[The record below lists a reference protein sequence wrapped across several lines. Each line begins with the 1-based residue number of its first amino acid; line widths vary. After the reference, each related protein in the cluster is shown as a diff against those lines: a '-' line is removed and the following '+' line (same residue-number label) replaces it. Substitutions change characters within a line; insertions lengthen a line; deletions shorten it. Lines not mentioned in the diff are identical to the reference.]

1 MKNKIRYG
9 AAALLFL
16 ISLVTLASAFNLPNK
31 SSSLSPRLASLPTTV
46 KSAQHHTTLTFADR
60 VAYQRAIEEV
70 YWRHRIWPKERRDP
84 KPPLDKVMSRA
95 QIEKKVEDYLRKSE
109 ALEYYWQQP
118 ITAEQLQAEMERI
131 ASHTKQP
138 EVLGEIF
145 IALGNDPFVVA
156 ECLARTVL
164 ARRLVDDLT
173 HHAQDGERATLKSD
187 ARTPRAPKD
196 YVRKPEDVM
205 LFREAL
211 GVRARPRVA
220 FALYPS
226 IRRISLT
233 AQDEAGRATYL
244 AKAETQM
251 PVTMAALT
259 ANYTLP
265 VVSNPSGICTDDTW
279 TPTSITNAPSSRDFH
294 TAVWTGS
301 EMIVWGGFDG
311 NELNTGGRYNPST
324 DSWTATS
331 TTNTPTAREYHTA
344 VWTGSEMIVWGG
356 LEAFGGYLNTGGR
369 YDPSTDSWTATSTT
383 NAPAARWTHTAVWS
397 GSEMIVWGGY
407 DGSNNVNTG
416 GRYNPSTD
424 GWTVTTTTNAP
435 TARSYHTAIWTGS
448 EMVVWGGAN
457 NLATYFNTGG
467 RYNPSTDTWTA
478 TSTTNAP
485 SARDSHTAVW
495 TGTGNEMIVWG
506 GGNNGSDFNTGG
518 RYNPGSD
525 TWTATSTTNA
535 PAARDGHTAVWTG
548 SEMVV
553 WGGFVP
559 PRFYL
564 NTGGR
569 YNPSTDSWTATSTT
583 NVPAGREYHTT
594 VWSGS
599 EMIVWGGNGI
609 SVFNTGG
616 RYCAGAGNP
625 VPVLTSLSPSS
636 KTVGSAGFT
645 LTVNGSNFVPGA
657 TVSWNNSAR
666 STTFV
671 SSVQVTA
678 QILTS
683 DLATAGTVPVIV
695 TNPPPGGG
703 ASNSLTF
710 TINNPRPNV
719 TSISPSSA
727 TAGGPGFT
735 LTVNGSGFVTTSVV
749 NWNGAARTTTF
760 SSSHQLTAAISAA
773 DIATAGTI
781 HVTVTNPGPGGG
793 TSAPKTFT

>member
-1 MKNKIRYG
+1 MKIRLILSDFGWRSTSKSRLWQNPRCFMKNKIRYG

-95 QIEKKVEDYLRKSE
+95 QIEKKVQDYLRDSQT
-109 ALEYYWQQP
+109 LEDYWQRP
-118 ITAEQLQAEMERI
+118 ITPDQLQAEMERI

-138 EVLGEIF
+138 AVLREIF
-145 IALGNDPFVVA
+145 AALGNDPFVIA
-156 ECLARTVL
+156 ECLARPVL
-164 ARRLVDDLT
+164 AERLLT
-173 HHAQDGERATLKSD
+173 EVNNEDRVKLTRIAWLKEPLRSW
-187 ARTPRAPKD
+187 
-196 YVRKPEDVM
+196 
-205 LFREAL
+205 
-211 GVRARPRVA
+211 
-220 FALYPS
+220 
-226 IRRISLT
+226 
-233 AQDEAGRATYL
+233 L
-244 AKAETQM
+244 AKAEAQLPM
-251 PVTMAALT
+251 TMAALA

-265 VVSNPSGICTDDTW
+265 VVSNPSSICTDDTW

-311 NELNTGGRYNPST
+311 NELNTGGRYSPST

-448 EMVVWGGAN
+448 EMIIWGGAN

-559 PRFYL
+559 PRSYL

-583 NVPAGREYHTT
+583 SVPAGREYHTA

-609 SVFNTGG
+609 SLFNTGG
-616 RYCAGAGNP
+616 RYCAGNP
-625 VPVLTSLSPSS
+625 VPVLTSLLPSS
-636 KTVGSAGFT
+636 KTVGSPGFT
-645 LTVNGSNFVPGA
+645 LTVNGSNFVSGSK
-657 TVSWNNSAR
+657 VHWNSLVLT
-666 STTFV
+666 TTFV
-671 SSVQVTA
+671 SSTQLTA
-678 QILTS
+678 AVPSS
-683 DLATAGTVPVIV
+683 DIRTAGTASV
-695 TNPPPGGG
+695 TVVNAPPGGG
-703 ASNSLTF
+703 TSNAITF
-710 TINNPRPNV
+710 TVNNPVPAIS
-719 TSISPSSA
+719 SISPSSA
-727 TAGGPGFT
+727 TAGGPSFT
-735 LTVNGSGFVTTSVV
+735 LTVNGSHFVSGSVV
-749 NWNGAARTTTF
+749 DWNGSARTTTF
-760 SSSHQLTAAISAA
+760 ASRTRLTASISAA
-773 DIATAGTI
+773 DIATPGTAS
-781 HVTVTNPGPGGG
+781 VTVVNAPPGGG
-793 TSAPKTFT
+793 MSNAKTFTINP